1 MCFHPHPLLFTLMKS
16 ASRTVFSIALLS
28 TSLLLAACSPK
39 FDWREIRSND
49 APYAVAMP
57 SKPNTVTRQIDL
69 NGSQVAMT
77 MTVSTVE
84 GVTFAVGTAE
94 LPDATQAQVSLNS
107 MKTALVKN
115 IVGTI
120 KEEKVLTMPHGT
132 AGGQLAVTE
141 IQALGAAGANG
152 DEQVR
157 VLFARFVAKDKR
169 VYQLVV
175 TGAEKTVKRELADT
189 FFTSFKLN

>member
-1 MCFHPHPLLFTLMKS
+1 MKPVLRS
-16 ASRTVFSIALLS
+16 LCNIALLG
-28 TSLLLAACSPK
+28 TAFVLTACSPK

-69 NGSQVAMT
+69 NGTQVAMT
-77 MTVSTVE
+77 MTVSTVD
-84 GVTFAVGTAE
+84 GVTFAVGSAE

-115 IVGTI
+115 IVGTV

-152 DEQVR
+152 DDQVR

-175 TGAEKTVKRELADT
+175 TGAEKVVKRELVDT
-189 FFTSFKLN
+189 FFSSFKLN

>member
-1 MCFHPHPLLFTLMKS
+1 MKFS
-16 ASRTVFSIALLS
+16 NRSVFNIALLS
-28 TSLLLAACSPK
+28 TVFILAACSPK

-69 NGSQVAMT
+69 NGTQVAMT
-77 MTVSTVE
+77 MTVSTVD
-84 GVTFAVGTAE
+84 GVTFAVGSAE

-115 IVGTI
+115 IVGTV

-152 DEQVR
+152 DDQIR
-157 VLFARFVAKDKR
+157 LLFARFVAKDKR

-175 TGAEKTVKRELADT
+175 TGAEKVVKRELVDT
-189 FFTSFKLN
+189 FFSSFKLN

>member
-1 MCFHPHPLLFTLMKS
+1 MKS

-175 TGAEKTVKRELADT
+175 TSAEKTVKRELADT

>member
-1 MCFHPHPLLFTLMKS
+1 MTF
-16 ASRTVFSIALLS
+16 ASRPAFGIVLLCSALLL
-28 TSLLLAACSPK
+28 TACSPK
-39 FDWREIRSND
+39 FDWREIQSND

-57 SKPNTVTRQIDL
+57 SKPSAVTRQIDL
-69 NGSQVAMT
+69 NGAQVAMT
-77 MTVSTVE
+77 MTVSTVD
-84 GVTFAVGTAE
+84 GLTFAVGSAE

-115 IVGTI
+115 IAGTV

-132 AGGQLAVTE
+132 TSGQLAVTE
-141 IQALGAAGANG
+141 IQVLGSVGANG
-152 DEQVR
+152 SEQAR

-175 TGAEKTVKRELADT
+175 TGAEKAVKRELVDT
-189 FFTSFKLN
+189 FFSSFKLN